1 MTEHQVMA
9 LAAMCQVAKQVQK
22 VAQYGQGSDH
32 ELEKLLNCIVET
44 SPNSPE
50 EVYQGKHNLREGYR
64 ILIAQLSAGADK
76 DVEIVK
82 YVGGLMQ
89 LERAL
94 SSKQNSLNELG
105 RRIDDVKRRL
115 DHFAI
120 TDDTVV
126 AALADIYSSVLS
138 RPLGHRIQVYG
149 KPELL
154 KQQLT
159 QNKIRA
165 LLLAGIRSAVLWRQ
179 MGGKRRHFFFA
190 KRKILAIAK
199 QSI

>member
-1 MTEHQVMA
+1 MNEHQVMA

-22 VAQYGQGSDH
+22 IAQYGSANDSD
-32 ELEKLLNCIVET
+32 LDVLFTSIVET
-44 SPNSPE
+44 SPASPAD
-50 EVYQGKHNLREGYR
+50 VYQGKHNLRDGYKT
-64 ILIAQLSAGADK
+64 LMAQLTAGAQK

-89 LERAL
+89 LERIL
-94 SSKQNSLNELG
+94 NSEPKSLAELG
-105 RRIDDVKRRL
+105 RRIDDIHRRL

-126 AALADIYSSVLS
+126 AGLADIYSSVLS
-138 RPLGHRIQVYG
+138 PLGHRIQVYG

-154 KQQLT
+154 KQQQT

-179 MGGKRRHFFFA
+179 MDGKRRHFFFA
-190 KRKILAIAK
+190 KRKIIAIAK
-199 QSI
+199 TNI

>member
-1 MTEHQVMA
+1 MNEHQVMA

-22 VAQYGQGSDH
+22 IAQYGSSNDY
-32 ELEKLLNCIVET
+32 ELEKLFTSIVQT
-44 SPNSPE
+44 SPDSPSD
-50 EVYQGKHNLREGYR
+50 VYQGTENLRDGYKS
-64 ILIAQLSAGADK
+64 LLDQLSAGEKK

-94 SSKQNSLNELG
+94 SAKPSSLAELG
-105 RRIDDVKRRL
+105 KSIDDIKRRL
-115 DHFAI
+115 DHFSV

-126 AALADIYSSVLS
+126 AALADIYSKVLS
-138 RPLGHRIQVYG
+138 PLGHRIQVYG
-149 KPELL
+149 KPDLL
-154 KQQLT
+154 KQQLI
-159 QNKIRA
+159 QHKIRA

-190 KRKILAIAK
+190 KKSIIAIAK
-199 QSI
+199 NHI

>member
-1 MTEHQVMA
+1 MNEYQVMA

-22 VAQYGQGSDH
+22 IAQYGSNNKHD
-32 ELEKLLNCIVET
+32 LEILLSSIIQT
-44 SPNSPE
+44 SPESPE
-50 EVYQGKHNLREGYR
+50 DVYQGTDNLRDGYKT
-64 ILIAQLSAGADK
+64 LMAQLTAGAQK

-94 SSKQNSLNELG
+94 NANDKSLNELG
-105 RRIDDVKRRL
+105 KRIDDIHRRL

-120 TDDTVV
+120 TDESVV
-126 AALADIYSSVLS
+126 AGLADIYSSVLS
-138 RPLGHRIQVYG
+138 PLGHRIQVYG

-165 LLLAGIRSAVLWRQ
+165 LLLAGVRSAVLWRQ
-179 MGGKRRHFFFA
+179 MGGKRRHFFFS

-199 QSI
+199 TKI

>member
-1 MTEHQVMA
+1 MNEYQVMA

-22 VAQYGQGSDH
+22 IAQYGSNNEHD
-32 ELEKLLNCIVET
+32 LEILLSSIIQT
-44 SPNSPE
+44 SPESPE
-50 EVYQGKHNLREGYR
+50 DVYQGTDNLRDGYKT
-64 ILIAQLSAGADK
+64 LMAQLTAGAQK

-94 SSKQNSLNELG
+94 NANDKSLNELG
-105 RRIDDVKRRL
+105 KRIDDIHRRL

-120 TDDTVV
+120 TDESVV
-126 AALADIYSSVLS
+126 AGLADIYSSVLS
-138 RPLGHRIQVYG
+138 PLGHRIQVYG

-165 LLLAGIRSAVLWRQ
+165 LLLAGVRSAVLWRQ
-179 MGGKRRHFFFA
+179 MGGKRRHFFFS
-190 KRKILAIAK
+190 KRKILAITK
-199 QSI
+199 TKI

>member
-1 MTEHQVMA
+1 MNEHQVMA

-22 VAQYGQGSDH
+22 IAQYGSSNDY
-32 ELEKLLNCIVET
+32 ELEKLLASIVQT
-44 SPNSPE
+44 SPDSPSD
-50 EVYQGKHNLREGYR
+50 VYQGTENLKGGYK
-64 ILIAQLSAGADK
+64 ILLNQLSAGEKK

-94 SSKQNSLNELG
+94 SAKASSLAELG
-105 RRIDDVKRRL
+105 KSIDDIKRRL

-120 TDDTVV
+120 TDDTVIT
-126 AALADIYSSVLS
+126 ALADIYSKVLS
-138 RPLGHRIQVYG
+138 PLGHRIQVYG
-149 KPELL
+149 KPDLL
-154 KQQLT
+154 KQQLV
-159 QNKIRA
+159 QHKIRA

-190 KRKILAIAK
+190 KRKIIAIAK
-199 QSI
+199 NHI